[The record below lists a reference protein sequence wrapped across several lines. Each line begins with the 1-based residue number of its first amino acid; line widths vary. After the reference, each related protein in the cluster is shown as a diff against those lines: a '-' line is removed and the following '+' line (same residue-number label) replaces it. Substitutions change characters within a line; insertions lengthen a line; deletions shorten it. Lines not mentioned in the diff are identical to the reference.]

1 MSCMS
6 CLPPHSRWAWMLL
19 YLRSVLVFDYG
30 PPSAHGCHINRTPF
44 HLPNIAIPWPLSR
57 IKKGFK
63 TPAHAQAVSLVY
75 SPLLYPTP
83 WLSTIIRSSTLR
95 SKALHLLAVT
105 VKLWPGRLQACQH
118 LLIMRRAP
126 CWLLALRMGMW
137 EQSQLLR
144 STLQTRSRRTTSTE
158 PLFCAS
164 MGLVTS
170 KPAAVADISLLLI
183 YVGIIRFDSDVRI
196 ARIDINLDG
205 LSFIYANIE
214 FEYRWTI

>member
-1 MSCMS
+1 
-6 CLPPHSRWAWMLL
+6 
-19 YLRSVLVFDYG
+19 
-30 PPSAHGCHINRTPF
+30 
-44 HLPNIAIPWPLSR
+44 
-57 IKKGFK
+57 
-63 TPAHAQAVSLVY
+63 
-75 SPLLYPTP
+75 
-83 WLSTIIRSSTLR
+83 
-95 SKALHLLAVT
+95 
-105 VKLWPGRLQACQH
+105 
-118 LLIMRRAP
+118 
-126 CWLLALRMGMW
+126 MW

-196 ARIDINLDG
+196 ARIDINMDG

-214 FEYRWTI
+214 FEYR